1 MSDIIWKGS
10 PNHYVGR
17 NGYGVTHITLHI
29 MVGYL
34 AGTDATFANQSSRA
48 SAHYGIGATG
58 EIHQYVSELDG
69 SYSDANYA
77 SNNSTISIEHEGGMS
92 NGAVC
97 TQACID
103 ASARLCADIALRY
116 GWTKLWHDGLKGNVW
131 LHREIPGTDH
141 LACPDLAPNGLPY
154 KQIIDKANQILEGG
168 SMSNAGDEVWNWA
181 YKPNGKNATPGG
193 NMYNLLAYELPQRVR
208 DSIMQYSYKG
218 SAPGGKHLQHNLLR
232 DPRNAET
239 AHQNHRDAAAAD
251 QRTVRKNQQAG
262 RDHEMTDTTEN
273 RLPTANTT
281 EYDAMPVSAQI
292 MAATDDD
299 AEASTPRIDGGTI
312 SRFLVLLLALVNQ
325 ALTMFGHPV
334 LNIDDTTITQLV
346 SLAWTAGSAIW
357 CYWKDNDVTTKARVK
372 KARLSARHAA

>member
-1 MSDIIWKGS
+1 MSGIIWKGS

-34 AGTDATFANQSSRA
+34 AGTDATFASQSSRA

-77 SNNSTISIEHEGGMS
+77 SNNSTISIEHEGGMA

-97 TQACID
+97 TQECID
-103 ASARLCADIALRY
+103 ASARLCADIARRY

-141 LACPDLAPNGLPY
+141 LSCPDLAPNGLPY

-193 NMYNLLAYELPQRVR
+193 NMYNLLTYELPQRIR

-218 SAPGGKHLQHNLLR
+218 SAPGGNVYNTICFEIPGMLKHLTKTI
-232 DPRNAET
+232 ET
-239 AHQNHRDAAAAD
+239 
-251 QRTVRKNQQAG
+251 QQK
-262 RDHEMTDTTEN
+262 
-273 RLPTANTT
+273 
-281 EYDAMPVSAQI
+281 QI
-292 MAATDDD
+292 G
-299 AEASTPRIDGGTI
+299 ELSEKI
-312 SRFLVLLLALVNQ
+312 SKLE
-325 ALTMFGHPV
+325 G
-334 LNIDDTTITQLV
+334 
-346 SLAWTAGSAIW
+346 
-357 CYWKDNDVTTKARVK
+357 TTK
-372 KARLSARHAA
+372 